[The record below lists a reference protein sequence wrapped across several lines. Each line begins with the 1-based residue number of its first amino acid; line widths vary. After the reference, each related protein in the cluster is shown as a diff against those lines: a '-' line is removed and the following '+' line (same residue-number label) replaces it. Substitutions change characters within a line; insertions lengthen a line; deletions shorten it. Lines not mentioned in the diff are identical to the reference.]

1 MLTPQEIA
9 ETPLSKVR
17 FGGYD
22 MVEVDDFL
30 ERVTEDYSALYKENA
45 ILKGKLKVLVEKIE
59 EYRKT
64 EDSMRMALL
73 TAQKVSEDIKT
84 EADKQRESVLRDANE
99 EIKAKLSE
107 TAKRVAD
114 EELRLSVAAKE
125 TSKFIELSQAVI
137 KRHSEFLAKLEAATR
152 VLHETRQY
160 DAKAATA
167 AKASAVNIDD
177 APTKRIGR
185 KQKTTHGVDDVAA
198 QIDSAVQRMT
208 HSDPVA
214 PIAPPPVAPIAPPPV
229 TPVAPVAPAPVAP
242 VAPVAPIAP
251 VPIAPVAPVAPVVSA
266 PTPAD
271 QMPVLQ
277 SDTGPLFTQQTLP
290 FYDVDTAPTT
300 PLPVIDELDETS
312 PRPKFDFDDLRFG
325 ENF

>member
-22 MVEVDDFL
+22 MGEVDDFL
-30 ERVTEDYSALYKENA
+30 EAVTEDYTALYKENA

-99 EIKAKLSE
+99 EIKAKLAE

-125 TSKFIELSQAVI
+125 TSKFIELSQAVM

-152 VLHETRQY
+152 VLHQERQSEAQPPP
-160 DAKAATA
+160 AKSTT
-167 AKASAVNIDD
+167 NIDT
-177 APTKRIGR
+177 APTTNLTPV
-185 KQKTTHGVDDVAA
+185 QDLHVVDVAA
-198 QIDSAVQRMT
+198 QIDSAVHRLT

-214 PIAPPPVAPIAPPPV
+214 PVAPPVAPI
-229 TPVAPVAPAPVAP
+229 APVAPAPVAP
-242 VAPVAPIAP
+242 PIAPIASSPP
-251 VPIAPVAPVAPVVSA
+251 VNQAAAA
-266 PTPAD
+266 
-271 QMPVLQ
+271 MPVLQ
-277 SDTGPLFTQQTLP
+277 SDTGSLFKQEKLPL
-290 FYDVDTAPTT
+290 YDANTAPTM
-300 PLPVIDELDETS
+300 PFPPVENLNETS